1 MKKSIFAGINNKNG
15 GIMDWEEVRKSVQK
29 GAEVAAEK
37 VSQYSRIGKLK
48 MDQLILK
55 RRIEK
60 NYTAAG
66 LRVYEFVKDDKAVN
80 IPTKLVEEFIQEID
94 KSQEEIDNLDNE
106 IAKIKEEGKG
116 KSKFSTA
123 DDSDDD
129 EKAVGI

>member
-1 MKKSIFAGINNKNG
+1 
-15 GIMDWEEVRKSVQK
+15 MDWEKVKESVQK

-66 LRVYEFVKDDKAVN
+66 LRVYEFVKDNKTGK
-80 IPTKLVEEFIQEID
+80 IPASLVDEFIQEID

-106 IAKIKEEGKG
+106 IAKIKEEGNSAAEKP
-116 KSKFSTA
+116 SFSTA
-123 DDSDDD
+123 DDSDDE

>member
-1 MKKSIFAGINNKNG
+1 
-15 GIMDWEEVRKSVQK
+15 MDWERVKESVQK

-60 NYTAAG
+60 NYTSAG
-66 LRVYEFVKDDKAVN
+66 LRVYEFVKDNKTGN
-80 IPTKLVEEFIQEID
+80 IPATLVDEFIQEID
-94 KSQEEIDNLDNE
+94 KSQEEIDNLDDE
-106 IAKIKEEGKG
+106 IAKIKEEGNVAKP
-116 KSKFSTA
+116 KFSTA
-123 DDSDDD
+123 DNSDDE

>member
-1 MKKSIFAGINNKNG
+1 
-15 GIMDWEEVRKSVQK
+15 MDWEEVKKNVQK

-66 LRVYEFVKDDKAVN
+66 LRVYEFVKDNKVES
-80 IPTKLVEEFIQEID
+80 IPTKLVEEFVQEID
-94 KSQEEIDNLDNE
+94 NAQDEIDNLDNE
-106 IAKIKEEGKG
+106 IAKIKDESRTG
-116 KSKFSTA
+116 KSKCSTA
-123 DDSDDD
+123 DSS
-129 EKAVGI
+129 GN

>member
-1 MKKSIFAGINNKNG
+1 
-15 GIMDWEEVRKSVQK
+15 MDWEKVKESVQK

-66 LRVYEFVKDDKAVN
+66 LRVYEFVKDNKTGN
-80 IPTKLVEEFIQEID
+80 IPTTLVDEFIREID
-94 KSQEEIDNLDNE
+94 KAQEEIDNLDND
-106 IAKIKEEGKG
+106 IAKIKEESTPG

-123 DDSDDD
+123 DNSDDD